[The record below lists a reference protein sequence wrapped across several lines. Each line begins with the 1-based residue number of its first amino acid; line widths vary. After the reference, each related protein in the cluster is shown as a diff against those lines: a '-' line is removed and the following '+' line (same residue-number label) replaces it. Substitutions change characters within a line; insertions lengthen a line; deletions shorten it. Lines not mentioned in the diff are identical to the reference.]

1 MGKDRLLDI
10 ANKERTIDLVKR
22 FIKAF
27 CLIILFVFVFSCS
40 IPRIIILE
48 DPLTPEEH
56 INLGLSYEKKGLI
69 EEAIN
74 EYTIASK
81 KIPIAYLYLGN
92 IYMQKKDFD
101 EAERYYKRVL
111 KKQDIAD
118 AYNNLAWLYYIKK
131 ENLNEA
137 ERLVLKALEL
147 DPGNK
152 NYEDTLNKIREIKK
166 NGL

>member
-10 ANKERTIDLVKR
+10 TNKERRIGPVKR

-27 CLIILFVFVFSCS
+27 CLIILFVFVLSCS
-40 IPRIIILE
+40 IPRVIILE

-56 INLGLSYEKKGLI
+56 INLGLSYEKQGLI
-69 EEAIN
+69 EKAID
-74 EYTIASK
+74 EYTRASK
-81 KIPIAYLYLGN
+81 KLPIAYLYLGN
-92 IYMQKKDFD
+92 IYMQRKDFD
-101 EAERYYKRVL
+101 EAERYYKKAL

-118 AYNNLAWLYYIKK
+118 AYNNLAWLYYCKK
-131 ENLNEA
+131 ENLDEA
-137 ERLVLKALEL
+137 EELVLKALQL
-147 DPGNK
+147 NPGNK